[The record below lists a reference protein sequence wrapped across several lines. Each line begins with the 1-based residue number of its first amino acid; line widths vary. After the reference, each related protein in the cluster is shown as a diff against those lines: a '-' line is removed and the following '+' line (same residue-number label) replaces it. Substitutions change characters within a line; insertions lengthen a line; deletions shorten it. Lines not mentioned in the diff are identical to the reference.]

1 MADDVADE
9 GSGGP
14 GPGPDAAIGGIDENL
29 DPDGVVVEE
38 ETSQNG
44 NEVLVENRLE
54 VLGYWTHMLW
64 TKISGIFEISTIGS
78 HYPS

>member
-54 VLGYWTHMLW
+54 VLGYWICYGRRFQEYSKYQL
-64 TKISGIFEISTIGS
+64 
-78 HYPS
+78 